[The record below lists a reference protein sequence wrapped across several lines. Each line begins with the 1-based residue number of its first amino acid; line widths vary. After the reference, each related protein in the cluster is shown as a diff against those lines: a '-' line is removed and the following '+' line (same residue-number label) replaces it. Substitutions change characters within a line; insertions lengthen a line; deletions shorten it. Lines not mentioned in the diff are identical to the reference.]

1 MQQPFPH
8 KQHKTQTHF
17 IPDFPQ
23 FQKERGKKEQAC
35 LQERDC
41 HRPSQGTKKPCTR
54 HCPRATDQT
63 RGSGGVG
70 DVSRTAQPAVHRAE
84 TRTLSPGPG
93 SPAEAALG
101 GCTAVLS
108 TPRGCLC
115 ADRTV
120 LGVLRLRFYC
130 LCPRAPSAQAWVR
143 GEPRS
148 DMRCDGPR
156 ALSLLMRRCHH
167 ARAGSDADKDPRLR
181 VGFPQPVL
189 LIPAPM

>member
-1 MQQPFPH
+1 MFTGKRLSPPF
-8 KQHKTQTHF
+8 TG
-17 IPDFPQ
+17 D
-23 FQKERGKKEQAC
+23 
-35 LQERDC
+35 QEALY
-41 HRPSQGTKKPCTR
+41 PPLS
-54 HCPRATDQT
+54 RATDQT

-130 LCPRAPSAQAWVR
+130 LCPRAPSAQARVR

-148 DMRCDGPR
+148 DTRCDGPR

-181 VGFPQPVL
+181 VGFPQTVL